1 MLSICLTTY
10 HSSDVN
16 KLELLLRSLFT
27 DGINNLKQ
35 LYNNELEWIDKINNK
50 VELLIH
56 IDNVDKIPTHI
67 NYTNRDFNIANIIEL
82 IEEYSRKIKERYN
95 NVVVKYILSETNI
108 GVGNSRNRLIKLATS
123 KYIKFCDCDDISCD
137 INTLLDMID
146 TYQTDIIMFPY
157 LWLDTMTDSYTR
169 VYDIKSLTWC
179 SLISREMLTKNK
191 VEFVSLIPFEYRPF
205 VNMLL
210 AKTNPTISV
219 SDHIGY
225 YYTGQKLTKLK
236 ANVYNL
242 MQDYNTYINTVDHPM
257 TNMKWKRD
265 LIRRIVVVDSM
276 MKTQTQS
283 NALNNYSIIDSI
295 QRSTFSGFNTIYNVI
310 DNRNSSLIVA
320 NDNTKYD
327 HSQLD
332 FETFLYACRDIN
344 RCVDFLDVAN
354 YIKELDNRMS
364 FIYIDGL
371 IKQDK
376 FILKELYNISKQ
388 SNNKIVDKYLCR
400 YMELINMTNPTTKNN
415 KIPFIS
421 FNEIIEY
428 LISNGESY
436 VLRNYYSI
444 NNSKSNTNSAG
455 WSTFVGP
462 KSIEFA
468 RRLFDEDSINLLLE
482 KLENFSIKDWLKEEP
497 TKRPDNINLFI
508 TEYLS
513 KDL

>member
-35 LYNNELEWIDKINNK
+35 LYNNELEWIDKIKDK
-50 VELLIH
+50 VEILIH

-67 NYTNRDFNIANIIEL
+67 NYTNRDFNITNIIEL

-108 GVGNSRNRLIKLATS
+108 GVGNSRNRLIKLSTC

-157 LWLDTMTDSYTR
+157 LWLDTTTDSYTR

-179 SLISREMLTKNK
+179 SLINREMLIKNK
-191 VEFVSLIPFEYRPF
+191 VEFVSLIPFEYRSF
-205 VNMLL
+205 VSLVL

-225 YYTGQKLTKLK
+225 YYTGQKLSKLK

-242 MQDYNTYINTVDHPM
+242 MQDYNTYINTIDHPM

-265 LIRRIVVVDSM
+265 LIRRIVVVDST
-276 MKTQTQS
+276 MKTQTKA

-295 QRSTFSGFNTIYNVI
+295 RRSTFAGFNTIYNVI
-310 DNRNSSLIVA
+310 DNKESKLFVST
-320 NDNTKYD
+320 NDSTKYD

-376 FILKELYNISKQ
+376 FILKELYNISKY
-388 SNNKIVDKYLCR
+388 SNDKIVDKYLCR
-400 YMELINMTNPTTKNN
+400 YMELFNMTNPTTKNN
-415 KIPFIS
+415 KIINIS

-428 LISNGESY
+428 LINNGESY

-444 NNSKSNTNSAG
+444 DRDNNNSKSNTNSA
-455 WSTFVGP
+455 V
-462 KSIEFA
+462 EFA
-468 RRLFDEDSINLLLE
+468 RRLFAEDSINLLLE

-497 TKRPDNINLFI
+497 TKRPNNINLFI